1 MTLKFGGGGKSHQ
14 LLREVRPII
23 NKQQW
28 HFSLHSFLM
37 ISHSLEIF
45 FKKSSLLT
53 KSSTDINLWIQA
65 DTFSLVEKCT
75 LSIYSLRF
83 SLSFL
88 LFAYSLPTVL
98 DPWAASNWHEKKIH
112 FALKRFSHIPL
123 KYSTSCSNYC
133 CLKPRV
139 GKVHSCHTNGFFYKQ
154 KAQSVYLCFS
164 HCCNAWRKSSALF
177 EKEDSWKPYKSQ
189 HTHIVMEQNWNIALF
204 TEMLF

>member
-123 KYSTSCSNYC
+123 KYSTSCSNYKPWNPGWERFTPVTQMAFFTNKK
-133 CLKPRV
+133 LKV
-139 GKVHSCHTNGFFYKQ
+139 YICVFLTVVTLEE
-154 KAQSVYLCFS
+154 KAQHYLR
-164 HCCNAWRKSSALF
+164 RKIAGNPTSPSI
-177 EKEDSWKPYKSQ
+177 
-189 HTHIVMEQNWNIALF
+189 HT
-204 TEMLF
+204 